1 MCDIFKI
8 RNGTPEM
15 QYSQV
20 RISIQITND
29 FERNEK
35 MKKRIC
41 ALLLGICI
49 LLTLAAC
56 STAGTEN
63 ETEAKNP
70 TSGANDAAPAEKADD
85 TAKTGEPV
93 TITYYTWET
102 TEQSNPVWDEILE
115 KYNIKVDVCILPDT
129 GGTDKES
136 ALDIVAM
143 SGSEMDFRIITGT
156 QAASRVQKGFALD
169 LTDLIAKYDIN
180 MEDLF
185 GKYAGESLIRFDGV
199 YYGIPVRA
207 NEKMWFYNKTIFD
220 ELGLDYPQDGWTW
233 DEYYALADKITEMSD
248 YYGTATNAHPG
259 MWYYNGLLQGG
270 QFFDE
275 NGKFV
280 MYEDEYL
287 IDSLRQYKRMDD
299 EGVKPSFVSMRSRNA
314 YISTEFL
321 SGKCAMAEGFPYIL
335 RDMRLPDQ
343 FPFDFEVGVVTPP
356 VNAKG
361 DTCYSCGD
369 VQFLAINPASEH
381 ADEAFLAMV
390 YYMQYGAKYMTNMSV
405 PPLAEADDSII
416 EAFVVDT
423 PISLEDGKK
432 FFNPDMQFINAQ
444 PFGAYPN
451 GVEYQALMN
460 EEAEVYLTGGQDL
473 DTTIANIR
481 ARSMAIEASAK

>member
-1 MCDIFKI
+1 
-8 RNGTPEM
+8 
-15 QYSQV
+15 
-20 RISIQITND
+20 
-29 FERNEK
+29 

-41 ALLLGICI
+41 AI
-49 LLTLAAC
+49 LLCVCMMLTLIACTAA
-56 STAGTEN
+56 
-63 ETEAKNP
+63 
-70 TSGANDAAPAEKADD
+70 TSPDAPAD
-85 TAKTGEPV
+85 TNQVDTNQSEASNNGAASAAEPV

-102 TEQSNPVWDEILE
+102 AEQSNPVWDEILE
-115 KYNIKVDVCILPDT
+115 KLNIKVEVCVLPDT

-143 SGSEMDFRIITGT
+143 SGSEMDFRIITGA

-169 LTDLIAKYDIN
+169 LTDLIKENDVN
-180 MEDLF
+180 MEELF
-185 GKYAGESLIRFDGV
+185 GKYAGENLIKFDGA

-207 NEKMWFYNKTIFD
+207 NEKMWFYNKNIFD
-220 ELGLDYPQDGWTW
+220 ELGLEYPQDGWTW
-233 DEYYALADKITEMSD
+233 DEYYALADQIAEMSD
-248 YYGTATNAHPG
+248 YYGSSTNAHPG

-356 VNAKG
+356 VNEKG
-361 DTCYSCGD
+361 ATCYSCGD

-381 ADEAFLAMV
+381 AEEAFQAML
-390 YYMQYGAKYMTNMSV
+390 YYMQHGAKYMTNMSV
-405 PPLAEADDSII
+405 PPLASADDSLI
-416 EAFVVDT
+416 EAFVEGT
-423 PISLEDGKK
+423 PVSVEDGAK
-432 FFNPDMQFINAQ
+432 FFDPDMQFINTQ

-473 DTTIANIR
+473 DTTIANIK
-481 ARSMAIEASAK
+481 ARSEAVEASAK